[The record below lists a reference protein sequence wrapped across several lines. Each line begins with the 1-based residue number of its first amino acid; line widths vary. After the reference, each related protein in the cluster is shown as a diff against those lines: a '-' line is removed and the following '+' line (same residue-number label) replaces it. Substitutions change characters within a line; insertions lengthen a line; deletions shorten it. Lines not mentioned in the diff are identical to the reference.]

1 MSDGAEWSI
10 PAVIRPRPEA
20 CGFDLDRALG
30 AVLSLRAEIPADAFT
45 AGILGTEREGSAVL
59 LEGGRHAVTIGYLV
73 SEAERVWLTAEQGGA
88 VEAHVLGY
96 DFQTGFGLLLLLG
109 RLPTPG
115 LPLGTAETL
124 RPGDPVIVAA
134 CGGRAAAVQ
143 ARMIG
148 KREFAGYWEYLLD
161 EALFTAPAHPHWG
174 GTACIGPDGRL
185 VGIGSLLIE
194 AETGTNQTAAANMV
208 VPIDLLPPILSDL
221 ARRGAVDRPPRPW
234 LGVYVA
240 EAGERLIVTG
250 VAPGGPAAEAGVQ
263 RGDLVVAV
271 AGRAVVD
278 LADLWRQVWAR
289 GEAGARVPLVLVRDG
304 KRIDRTLASIDRAS
318 LMRRPRLH

>member
-1 MSDGAEWSI
+1 MSGSEGWSI
-10 PAVIRPRPEA
+10 PPILQPRAEA
-20 CGFDLDRALG
+20 CDFDLQRALA
-30 AVLSLRAEIPADAFT
+30 AVLSLRAEIPSDAFT

-73 SEAERVWLTAEQGGA
+73 TEAERVWLTAEGGGA

-109 RLPTPG
+109 RLPVRG
-115 LPLGTAETL
+115 LPLGTAQAL
-124 RPGDPVIVAA
+124 RPGDPVVVAA
-134 CGGRAAAVQ
+134 SGGRAAAVQ
-143 ARMIG
+143 ARLIG
-148 KREFAGYWEYLLD
+148 KREFAGYWEYVLD

-194 AETGTNQTAAANMV
+194 AETGGNEPAAANMV
-208 VPIDLLPPILSDL
+208 VPIDLLPPILGDL

-234 LGVYVA
+234 LGLYVA
-240 EAGERLIVTG
+240 EAGDRLVVTG
-250 VAPGGPAAEAGVQ
+250 VAPGGPAAEAGLQ

-278 LADLWRQVWAR
+278 LADLWRQVWAL
-289 GEAGARVPLVLVRDG
+289 GEAGVRVPLLLVRDG
-304 KRIDRTLASIDRAS
+304 KRLDRTLTSIDRAS
-318 LMRRPRLH
+318 LMRRPLLH